1 MHVVTVVGQVFVVL
15 SVAAMNALV
24 AGIAVHLVR
33 NRSVLVWR
41 NVWHRGLAVGPRQLQ
56 RADDDD
62 DDGDGD
68 GGGGGA
74 AAHGGGLPTRSASN
88 IGMPLDLRSLRQL
101 FAVACCFQTA
111 MMLASIYLE
120 WISIYLIFVPLF
132 GLISAL
138 LLSAFGCLVFL
149 FMDGTVVMGISYF
162 CIVAMFLGCDYLS
175 YPIPRVEDLC
185 WRTTRLTANVAAT
198 VSNLTM
204 VTVPSSDSS
213 RAFTSTMAVTNVSSS
228 SSGPGDDDDGGIRI
242 GVYVATVV
250 MCFIVLVTLM
260 GHTFLMRL
268 LRFKLYLSQTGAY
281 NTFAIPVP
289 SKYSTGHKPSVTT
302 PLLFGTS

>member
-101 FAVACCFQTA
+101 FAVACCFQ
-111 MMLASIYLE
+111 
-120 WISIYLIFVPLF
+120 V
-132 GLISAL
+132 
-138 LLSAFGCLVFL
+138 
-149 FMDGTVVMGISYF
+149 
-162 CIVAMFLGCDYLS
+162 
-175 YPIPRVEDLC
+175 
-185 WRTTRLTANVAAT
+185 
-198 VSNLTM
+198 
-204 VTVPSSDSS
+204 
-213 RAFTSTMAVTNVSSS
+213 
-228 SSGPGDDDDGGIRI
+228 
-242 GVYVATVV
+242 
-250 MCFIVLVTLM
+250 
-260 GHTFLMRL
+260 
-268 LRFKLYLSQTGAY
+268 RF
-281 NTFAIPVP
+281 
-289 SKYSTGHKPSVTT
+289 
-302 PLLFGTS
+302 